1 MKILLPYNTNFG
13 LFECHGNMIVKGG
26 IENFCRQIYDAY
38 DDVEVLE
45 IDNTLSPKVN
55 TDEIKSYAK
64 NIGADI
70 IISNWIQASFA
81 GAKIM
86 DSEVPILVICHE
98 NSQMMSVPDR
108 FRRLNEAHHSLV
120 FMSTYQKMKLD
131 EFTKRIKHPEIQ
143 IDGYINSSYCK
154 GTKPKLLEPEWDI
167 CTIGRCD
174 PRDKKPFLLK
184 SMLANTNVR
193 SLVMSNSIR
202 KDDYCYNYYQKHL
215 KKWNNVLW
223 DLEYNEVMKNLSKSK
238 TFFQTW
244 WNETWGMTSLEAL
257 SRGVPT
263 ILNTKDDNHGSMGIA
278 GHATHYKNIN
288 FGETTELV
296 DAIIS
301 FEGIDRLEIQD
312 MTWYR
317 HTFKNWKNH
326 LSNLI
331 DRTIEK
337 HKTKTSYNNLVKFM

>member
-1 MKILLPYNTNFG
+1 MKILLPYNINFG
-13 LFECHGNMIVKGG
+13 LFDDSKVVRGG
-26 IENFCRQIYDAY
+26 IERFCHQIYDAY
-38 DDVEVLE
+38 DNVEVLE
-45 IDNTLSPKVN
+45 IDNTLPPKVN
-55 TDEIKSYAK
+55 ADEIKSYAR

-131 EFTKRIKHPEIQ
+131 QFTKRIKHPEIK

-184 SMLANTNVR
+184 SMLKNTNIK
-193 SLVMSNSIR
+193 SLVMSNSVR

-215 KKWNNVLW
+215 KWKNVLW
-223 DLEYNEVMKNLSKSK
+223 DLEHKEVMKNLSKSK

-244 WNETWGMTSLEAL
+244 WNETFGMTSLEAL
-257 SRGVPT
+257 SRGVPI
-263 ILNTKDDNHGSMGIA
+263 ILNTKNDNHASMGIA
-278 GHATHYKNIN
+278 GHATHYKNIE
-288 FGETTELV
+288 FGETTQLV
-296 DAIIS
+296 DAIID
-301 FEGIDRLEIQD
+301 FEDFDRSEIQD
-312 MTWYR
+312 MTWDR

-337 HKTKTSYNNLVKFM
+337 HKKRTSYNNLVEFM